1 MDRLLHEFREI
12 LHQKPATLAGLHT
25 PAAEPFQVVKFSR
38 MTGLQEKPMISGLVR
53 GDRMPDFQRP
63 NPAGK
68 TVMLYDLQ
76 AGQPM
81 ALLVF
86 ESPEPPETRAALE
99 TLARDSAWNSIT
111 RVAVVRATPA
121 QCGTLVDTAGQ
132 AVTLLA
138 DDGAVAMHLLGPQ
151 PAGTR
156 VITGFALDPNMR
168 IIERSELSAG
178 GNPVNFLQT
187 LVTAY
192 KCDMPRAPQLIRQQA
207 PALIIPRVMD
217 ADTCRTLIG
226 FFEEQ
231 GGKPSGTASIEGDRA
246 YWHLDPK
253 VKMRSDVYL
262 QTEPWLS
269 RIKEILMRRVLPEIQ
284 RCFQFQVTQHEVFKL
299 ACYNADTG
307 GYFRP
312 HRDNESRDT
321 EHRRFAMTLNL
332 NTGDYQGGQ
341 LRFPEYGPDL
351 YQPERGDAIVFSSS
365 LLHEVVPVTAGK
377 RYVLIGFFFGDQ
389 QSVRPIHYA

>member
-1 MDRLLHEFREI
+1 
-12 LHQKPATLAGLHT
+12 
-25 PAAEPFQVVKFSR
+25 
-38 MTGLQEKPMISGLVR
+38 MISGLVR

-63 NPAGK
+63 NPVGK

-81 ALLVF
+81 AVLVF
-86 ESPEPPETRAALE
+86 ESPDFSDARVALE
-99 TLARDSAWNSIT
+99 RLARDSAWDAIT

-121 QCGTLVDTAGQ
+121 QCGTLTTAAGE
-132 AVTLLA
+132 AVTVLA
-138 DDGAVAMHLLGPQ
+138 DDGALSQHLLGSQ

-168 IIERSELSAG
+168 IIERSEFSAG
-178 GNPVNFLQT
+178 GNLADFLQT
-187 LVTAY
+187 LANAY
-192 KCDMPRAPQLIRQQA
+192 KYETPRIPQLIRQQA

-217 ADTCRTLIG
+217 PDTCGKLIG
-226 FFEEQ
+226 YFEEQ
-231 GGKPSGTASIEGDRA
+231 GGKPSGTASIQGDRA

-262 QTEPWLS
+262 QTEPWLG
-269 RIKEILMRRVLPEIQ
+269 RIKEILVRRVLPEIQ

-299 ACYNADTG
+299 ACYSADTG

-351 YQPERGDAIVFSSS
+351 YQPDRGDAIVFSSS

-389 QSVRPIHYA
+389 QSVRPIQYA

>member
-12 LHQKPATLAGLHT
+12 LHQKPATLAGLHM

-38 MTGLQEKPMISGLVR
+38 RAGLQEKPMISGLVR

-63 NPAGK
+63 NSAGK

-121 QCGTLVDTAGQ
+121 QCGTLVDAAGQ

-138 DDGAVAMHLLGPQ
+138 DDGALSQHLLGAEPSNIHL
-151 PAGTR
+151 T
-156 VITGFALDPNMR
+156 TGFALDPNLR
-168 IIERSELSAG
+168 VIERIEYSSGSNLTD
-178 GNPVNFLQT
+178 FLQR
-187 LVTAY
+187 LNAACKQPVS
-192 KCDMPRAPQLIRQQA
+192 RASEVVSQQA
-207 PALIIPRVMD
+207 PVLFVPRVMD
-217 ADTCRTLIG
+217 LNMCAELET
-226 FFEEQ
+226 FFEQQ
-231 GGKPSGTASIEGDRA
+231 GGQPSGTAYIDGDKA
-246 YWHLDPK
+246 YWRPDPA
-253 VKMRSDVYL
+253 VKMRRDVYIK
-262 QTEPWLS
+262 EGPWLE
-269 RIKEILMRRVLPEIQ
+269 RIQEVVTRRVLPEIQ
-284 RCFQFQVTQHEVFKL
+284 RCFHYRVTRHEVFKL
-299 ACYNADTG
+299 VCYDAQTG

-321 EHRRFAMTLNL
+321 QHRRFAMTLNL

-341 LRFPEYGPDL
+341 LRFPEFGPDL
-351 YQPERGDAIVFSSS
+351 YQPACGDALMFSSS

-377 RYVLIGFFFGDQ
+377 RYVLLGFFFGDDQ
-389 QSVRPIHYA
+389 VMQPFEYK